1 MFIFT
6 KQNFNFL
13 YDNKKNRKTNIFVI
27 YYYYSAQKKD
37 LFINLFQTFNSEK

>member
-6 KQNFNFL
+6 NQNFNFL
-13 YDNKKNRKTNIFVI
+13 YDNKKNIKTNILVI

-37 LFINLFQTFNSEK
+37 LFIKLFISNI